1 MNDGP
6 DPDVAKYV
14 RNTAQLIDL
23 CLRVAEL
30 IDKETPESVS
40 TTALEM
46 DAQLREIARAV
57 DRLEKAGIQVPDVFR
72 AEKTRLAAALG
83 VQDQATQDLL
93 QLAEGL
99 GSVIREIRSRVERR
113 QPQPLIV
120 KSKIEKTEPDRTS
133 RAQLRHEIINSL
145 RALGGRATRREVVVA
160 MEKNLS
166 HQFLPGDLL
175 MHANRDGTKCIAWQA
190 STRKER
196 ANMIKDG
203 VLCSDSPMGVW
214 ELARDFS

>member
-1 MNDGP
+1 MNDG
-6 DPDVAKYV
+6 PDVAKYV

-113 QPQPLIV
+113 QPQSLIA
-120 KSKIEKTEPDRTS
+120 KNKIEKTEPDRTS
-133 RAQLRHEIINSL
+133 RAQLRREIISSL
-145 RALGGRATRREVVVA
+145 RALGGRATRTEVVLA
-160 MEKNLS
+160 MEKSLS
-166 HQFLPGDLL
+166 QQFLPGDLL
-175 MHANRDGTKCIAWQA
+175 VHGNRDGTKRIAWQA
-190 STRKER
+190 SASKER
-196 ANMIKDG
+196 INMIRDG
-203 VLCSDSPMGVW
+203 LLCSDSPVGVW
-214 ELARDFS
+214 ELTGNSS